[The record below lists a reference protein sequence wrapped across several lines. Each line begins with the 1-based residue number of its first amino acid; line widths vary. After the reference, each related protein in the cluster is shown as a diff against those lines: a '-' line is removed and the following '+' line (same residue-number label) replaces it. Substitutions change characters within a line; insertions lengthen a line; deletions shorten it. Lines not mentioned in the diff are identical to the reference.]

1 MANIQEVARR
11 AGVST
16 ATVSHVV
23 NGTRTVLPKT
33 RRAVEKAI
41 RELNYR
47 PSAVARGLQTNI
59 THTVGV
65 LVADITSYFFAQIV
79 RELEAAF
86 EPQHYNLMVCNTDED
101 PNRERRYLE
110 MLYDKRV
117 DGVIMV
123 PTGIKQPILHQFVK
137 SNVPVVSMHR
147 RPGTPCGPV
156 VLSDDVAASY
166 SAAEYLIQRGH
177 TRIGALARGQHLSPV
192 IQRIDG
198 YKQALQ
204 AHGIP
209 IDKRIIEVSRLDL
222 TTDTV
227 SKAAK
232 RLFSVK
238 PAITAVIA
246 MSLTSSMGLLK
257 AMREMDVTYPDPV
270 SVVGIGDAPWME
282 LLPAPLTVMAAS
294 VPEMCRQAF
303 ELTLSG
309 IAANRKRH
317 RAAREGE
324 SAEVGNGIR
333 VHHAQPGWP
342 EVLVSAKCIERES
355 CRAI

>member
-1 MANIQEVARR
+1 MATIQDVAKM

-23 NGTRTVLPKT
+23 NGTRTVLPAT
-33 RRAVEKAI
+33 RRAVEKAV

-47 PSAVARGLQTNI
+47 PSAVARGLQTSI

-101 PNRERRYLE
+101 PARERRYLE

-123 PTGIKQPILHQFVK
+123 PTGSKQPILQQFIK
-137 SNVPVVSMHR
+137 GNVPVVSMHR

-156 VLSDDVAASY
+156 VLSDDVAAGQ
-166 SAAEYLIQRGH
+166 AATEHLIKLGH
-177 TRIGALARGQHLSPV
+177 KRIGVLARGQHLSPV
-192 IQRIDG
+192 IQRVDG
-198 YKQALQ
+198 YKQALK

-209 IDKRIIEVSRLDL
+209 IDKRIIEISRLDL

-227 SKAAK
+227 SKTAK

-238 PAITAVIA
+238 PAVTAVIA

-257 AMREMDVTYPDPV
+257 AMRELNVTYPDPV

-309 IAANRKRH
+309 IAENRRH
-317 RAAREGE
+317 TQAAREDADAV
-324 SAEVGNGIR
+324 STNGNR
-333 VHHAQPGWP
+333 KARAAWP
-342 EVLVSAKCIERES
+342 EVLAPARLIERDS
-355 CRAI
+355 CKKI

>member
-1 MANIQEVARR
+1 MATIQDVARK

-23 NGTRTVLPKT
+23 NHTRTVLPET
-33 RRAVEKAI
+33 RRAVEAAI
-41 RELNYR
+41 RDLNYR

-59 THTVGV
+59 THIVGV

-101 PNRERRYLE
+101 PERERRYLE

-123 PTGIKQPILHQFVK
+123 PTGIKQPILQQFTRN
-137 SNVPVVSMHR
+137 NVPVVSMHR

-156 VLSDDVAASY
+156 VLSDDLAAGY
-166 SAAEYLIQRGH
+166 AAAEHLIKLGH
-177 TRIGALARGQHLSPV
+177 TRIGVLARGHYLSPV
-192 IQRIDG
+192 VQRVDG
-198 YKQALQ
+198 YKRALKD
-204 AHGIP
+204 HGIA
-209 IDKRIIEVSRLDL
+209 IDKRIIEISQLDL

-227 SKAAK
+227 SKTAK

-238 PAITAVIA
+238 PAVTAVIA

-257 AMREMDVTYPDPV
+257 AMRELNVAYPDPV

-282 LLPAPLTVMAAS
+282 LLPAPLTVMAAP
-294 VPEMCRQAF
+294 VPEMCKAAF

-309 IAANRKRH
+309 ITANKKRSQADREAGGMHAVNGAGSRK
-317 RAAREGE
+317 AK
-324 SAEVGNGIR
+324 SN
-333 VHHAQPGWP
+333 WP
-342 EVLVSAKCIERES
+342 EVLIPARLIERES
-355 CRAI
+355 CKAV